1 LKKLYKEEPY
11 ENKLEIV
18 KTLGK
23 IANPKSIRF
32 LQNVVDV
39 EEDTNLQIEG
49 VKAINNMGEVGDIQ
63 LKKMM
68 NSDYK
73 NYNII
78 IKHVLDKKIN

>member
-1 LKKLYKEEPY
+1 MEPY
-11 ENKLEIV
+11 ANRVEII

-23 IANPKSIRF
+23 IAEPKTIRF

-39 EEDTNLQIEG
+39 EDDTELQIEG
-49 VKAINNMGEVGDIQ
+49 VKAIKNMGEVGDIQ
-63 LKKMM
+63 LNKMM

-78 IKHVLDKKIN
+78 IKHVLDKKIH